1 MIAVQV
7 ELWPLGSER
16 PRKTIA
22 SMVIEN
28 RGLDSSGISY
38 RYAAE
43 LHHTADPVLQI
54 SAVEQS
60 IEICGHHRQDAIWT
74 LIHRVLSAALAENST
89 LDPVAQRDGD
99 RDPGVD

>member
-7 ELWPLGSER
+7 ELWPLGYER
-16 PRKTIA
+16 HRKIIA

-28 RGLDSSGISY
+28 RGLDDSGVSY

-43 LHHTADPVLQI
+43 LHNAADSVLQI
-54 SAVEQS
+54 SAAEQS
-60 IEICGHHRQDAIWT
+60 LEICGHDRHDAIWT

-89 LDPVAQRDGD
+89 RNAAAKRVNDHDL
-99 RDPGVD
+99 GVD